1 MHVAAAMF
9 TPASEIAA
17 ATAASAPGELST
29 AMTRSTAMPHPTPWR
44 KRAPARHARRYG
56 GTACEG
62 DGMTP
67 DAGTAGA
74 LVSGLCAW
82 IDRLF
87 PDMDRGERLTRALEE
102 RFGGDPRAVTA
113 DLCREVEA
121 AAHEFSRHLALEYV
135 ADGSLRPD
143 VEPPGWPPQDPR
155 EVQLRAGS
163 VGEVAR
169 RPDGVG
175 VLALDGLDGVHIAAP
190 YLEAA
195 FALLRGARGVVLDLR
210 RNGGGDPGTVT
221 LVLDWLLGGEP
232 THISD
237 VIYRNRT
244 RQWWTTGRLAD
255 RAPPRTTPVAVLVG
269 QGTFSSGEALAYHLQ
284 SQGRATLVGQR
295 TPGAADHVTP
305 VRLSRHVRAV
315 LPEARV
321 RDAVT
326 GANWEGTGVVPDIP
340 CEADEAFD
348 AAIEELNARTV

>member
-1 MHVAAAMF
+1 
-9 TPASEIAA
+9 
-17 ATAASAPGELST
+17 
-29 AMTRSTAMPHPTPWR
+29 
-44 KRAPARHARRYG
+44 
-56 GTACEG
+56 
-62 DGMTP
+62 MTP

-87 PDMDRGERLTRALEE
+87 PDPGRGERLTRALEE
-102 RFGGDPRAVTA
+102 RFGGDPRAVT
-113 DLCREVEA
+113 DELCREVEA
-121 AAHEFSRHLALEYV
+121 VAHAFSRHLAIEYV
-135 ADGSLRPD
+135 GDGSLMPD

-169 RPDGVG
+169 RADGVG

-195 FALLRGARGVVLDLR
+195 FALLHGARGVVLDLR

-237 VIYRNRT
+237 VIYRDRT

-255 RAPPRTTPVAVLVG
+255 RAPARTTPVAVLVSER
-269 QGTFSSGEALAYHLQ
+269 TFSSGEALAYHLQ
-284 SQGRATLVGQR
+284 TRGRARIVGRR

-305 VRLSRHVRAV
+305 VRVTGHVRGI

-321 RDAVT
+321 RDAVSAT
-326 GANWEGTGVVPDIP
+326 NWEGTGVVPDIP
-340 CEADEAFD
+340 CASEEALD
-348 AAIEELNARTV
+348 AAIDALSRG